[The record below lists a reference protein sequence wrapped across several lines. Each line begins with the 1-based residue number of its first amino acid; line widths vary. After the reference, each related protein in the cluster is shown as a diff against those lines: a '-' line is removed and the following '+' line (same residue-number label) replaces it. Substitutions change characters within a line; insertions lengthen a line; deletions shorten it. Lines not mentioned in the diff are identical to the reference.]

1 MKKLIVLGILEII
14 LLTGCSSKIEDKV
27 VNQKSIDNGINQEQV
42 LDEFIFKE
50 NSITYEDGIS
60 TIRTLVTNNSDE
72 DKYIELFKIILKDN
86 TGKVVK
92 ETIGYIGDTINAKS
106 SKVITTKINLD
117 LSSISMIEYSY
128 SK

>member
-1 MKKLIVLGILEII
+1 MKKLIVLGILGII

-27 VNQKSIDNGINQEQV
+27 VNQKNIDNDINQEQI

-86 TGKVVK
+86 AGKVVK

-106 SKVITTKINLD
+106 SKVIITKINLD
-117 LSSISMIEYSY
+117 LSNISTIEYSY
-128 SK
+128 PR